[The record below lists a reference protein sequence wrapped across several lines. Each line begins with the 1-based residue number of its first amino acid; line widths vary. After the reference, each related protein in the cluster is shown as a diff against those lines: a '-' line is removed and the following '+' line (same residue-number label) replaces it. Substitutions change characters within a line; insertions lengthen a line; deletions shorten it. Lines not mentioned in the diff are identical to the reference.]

1 MFTGIIQQTG
11 LFRGFRGGKTEMEIE
26 APGLAG
32 RVDIGGSVA
41 VDGVCLSVVRR
52 DGPRLVFNLSKETLA
67 RTTLGS
73 LRVEARLNLELPLT
87 LADPVGG
94 HLMSGHIDFVTKVTR
109 VVPKRPGLRLIF
121 ALPAAQRPFFIPQ
134 GSVGIN
140 GVSLTVAAISPASFE
155 TELIPVTLDKSS
167 LSHPRA
173 GDAVNVECDMIGKY
187 VYNWMTPKALR

>member
-1 MFTGIIQQTG
+1 MFTGIIQQVG
-11 LFRGFRGGKTEMEIE
+11 RFRGFRGGKTEMEIE

-41 VDGVCLSVVRR
+41 VDGVCLSIVRR
-52 DGPRLVFNLSKETLA
+52 EGPRLVFNLSKETLA

-73 LRVEARLNLELPLT
+73 LRVDARLNLELPLT
-87 LADPVGG
+87 LADPLGG
-94 HLMSGHIDFVTKVTR
+94 HLMSGHIDFMTKVTR
-109 VVPKRPGLRLIF
+109 VMPKHPGRRLVF
-121 ALPAAQRPFFIPQ
+121 ALPAAQRRFFIPQ

-140 GVSLTVAAISPASFE
+140 GVSLTVAVIGPASFE
-155 TELIPVTLDKSS
+155 TELIPVTLDKSG
-167 LSHPRA
+167 LALLRA